1 MPLAEG
7 SYRLGPP
14 EGHLLLRTYRT
25 GIGSRIGHDLTIE
38 VTDWNGTA
46 RVNPD
51 DPACSEVTVRV
62 NVDSLE
68 VREGT
73 GGLKPL
79 TDGDRAE
86 IKKRMREKILKT
98 GSHPEITFAANGF
111 SGTPTDLGVEGSL
124 TIMGIR
130 RPISFRAS
138 VLDQEEPAWVKG
150 QAQVLQSEWGIKP
163 YSAFFGALQLR
174 DAVEIDFDVALI
186 PVSTD

>member
-25 GIGSRIGHDLTIE
+25 GLGSRIGHDLIIE
-38 VTDWNGTA
+38 VTDWGGTA
-46 RVNPD
+46 QVDRD
-51 DPACSEVTVRV
+51 DPARSEVTVRI

-68 VREGT
+68 VRKGT

-86 IKKRMREKILKT
+86 IKKRVREKILKT
-98 GSHPEITFAANGF
+98 GSHPEIAFAANRY
-111 SGTPTDLGVEGSL
+111 SGTLTDLGVEGSL

-138 VLDQEEPAWVKG
+138 VLDQEEPAQVRG
-150 QAQVLQSEWGIKP
+150 HAQVIQSEWGIKP

-174 DAVEIDFDVALI
+174 DAVDIDFDAALI
-186 PVSTD
+186 PI

>member
-14 EGHLLLRTYRT
+14 EGRLLLRTYRT

-38 VTDWNGTA
+38 VTDWDGTA

-51 DPACSEVTVRV
+51 DPARSEVTIRI

-68 VREGT
+68 VREGA

-86 IKKRMREKILKT
+86 IKKRVREKILNT
-98 GSHPEITFAANGF
+98 RSHPEITFAATGF
-111 SGTPTDLGVEGSL
+111 SGTPADLGVEGSL
-124 TIMGIR
+124 TIMGVS
-130 RPISFRAS
+130 RPITFRAT
-138 VLDQEEPAWVKG
+138 VQEHEEPARVNG
-150 QAQVLQSEWGIKP
+150 QAQVVQSEWGIKP

-174 DAVEIDFDVALI
+174 DAVDIDFDAALI
-186 PVSTD
+186 PI